1 MAGCK
6 VKQKGEDQGDVKHNI
21 EGKKKKKKQWELTN
35 KGLRYSYRAI
45 WSIYFCSSTALIS
58 LPLPPVLR
66 RETFLHFRD
75 KNHSLLIHSSS
86 FVSISHN
93 KEITP
98 TCDKST
104 HIHQTS
110 LKSASDGKQ
119 KDDSLITERAR
130 EHRSLSERLNSER
143 LSGAESKCTDSLC
156 IFKIGFKPLTCTT
169 CGSCF
174 TCG

>member
-1 MAGCK
+1 MLNTTQK
-6 VKQKGEDQGDVKHNI
+6 KQQQ
-21 EGKKKKKKQWELTN
+21 QWELTN
-35 KGLRYSYRAI
+35 KALRYSYRAI

-58 LPLPPVLR
+58 LPLPPVLC

-110 LKSASDGKQ
+110 LKSASDRKQ
-119 KDDSLITERAR
+119 KDDSFITEWAR
-130 EHRSLSERLNSER
+130 EHRSLWEAKQREAEWCGVEMYRPVMHFRLALNQ
-143 LSGAESKCTDSLC
+143 LFALLVTVGLH
-156 IFKIGFKPLTCTT
+156 
-169 CGSCF
+169 
-174 TCG
+174 

>member
-1 MAGCK
+1 M
-6 VKQKGEDQGDVKHNI
+6 
-21 EGKKKKKKQWELTN
+21 
-35 KGLRYSYRAI
+35 
-45 WSIYFCSSTALIS
+45 
-58 LPLPPVLR
+58 LR

-110 LKSASDGKQ
+110 LKSASNRKQ
-119 KDDSLITERAR
+119 KDDSFITEWAR
-130 EHRSLSERLNSER
+130 EHRSLSARLNSER
-143 LSGAESKCTDSLC
+143 LSGMEWKCTDLLC
-156 IFKIGFKPLTCTT
+156 IFDWLYTSHLHHLKQLFYIKLNILTWCKICVAFGCLSPSPSWTRYIAAVKQ
-169 CGSCF
+169 CGLCPILW
-174 TCG
+174 CLL

>member
-1 MAGCK
+1 ML
-6 VKQKGEDQGDVKHNI
+6 NTTS
-21 EGKKKKKKQWELTN
+21 KKKEPKQWELTN
-35 KGLRYSYRAI
+35 KALRYSYRAI

-110 LKSASDGKQ
+110 LKSASNRKQ
-119 KDDSLITERAR
+119 KDDSFITEWAR

-143 LSGAESKCTDSLC
+143 LSGMEWKCTDLLC
-156 IFKIGFKPLTCTT
+156 ILDWLLTTYLHQL
-169 CGSCF
+169 
-174 TCG
+174 